1 LEEFYKTNLIAR
13 TGKKYYEEEDDMP
26 MPELR
31 GQVHKVRN
39 EMNAEDRLRSEVNKC
54 RNCEICRTLLNSSCL
69 VFPEIFR
76 LVDKERKTGQKIT
89 TDELRGL
96 VNLCNFCAVCPCIDI
111 RAAILNAKTAYM
123 DEYGLSFK
131 IRAIENVERTG
142 KLGGVIPAL
151 TNFLLKKEGVFRG
164 FIEKAVGIHRDRKI
178 PSLPRE
184 NFSKWIKG
192 RKKNSTPGRKA
203 KRKVAYFVGC
213 SARYFFPEVPKA
225 AVEVLEKNGIE
236 VFYPEQRCCG
246 MPTLLEGDR
255 ELTLEFARFNLP
267 HLSEAVEQ
275 GYDIVC
281 SCPTCGY
288 MLKKILKVG
297 AYYSSEYKESYESD
311 DGFVEIPVGHSVL
324 FGISGTAFLRIP
336 VEYYGDLLKDEGYF
350 SSLSPKKRI
359 MVAENTYDLGEY
371 LWALKER
378 GELDTRLGPV
388 SVGAAY
394 YPPCHLRGQRIGRPY
409 ESLLSLIPGLSLES
423 ITGNY
428 CCGVA
433 GVMGYKKEFHQPSI
447 KIASKLIAKIKG
459 LNPELIVTDCLS
471 CRNQFNQLIPH
482 KVLHPI
488 QIISESYSKY
498 EEQSEKK
505 AI

>member
-1 LEEFYKTNLIAR
+1 
-13 TGKKYYEEEDDMP
+13 MP
-26 MPELR
+26 IPESR
-31 GQVHKVRN
+31 AKVYKVRN
-39 EMNAEDRLRSEVNKC
+39 EMNAEDRLRSEINKC
-54 RNCEICRTLLNSSCL
+54 RNCAICRTLLSSSCL
-69 VFPEIFR
+69 VFSEIFR
-76 LVDKERKTGQKIT
+76 LVDKERKTGEKIS

-96 VNLCNFCAVCPCIDI
+96 VNFCNFCAVCPCIDI
-111 RAAILNAKTAYM
+111 RAAILDAKSAYI
-123 DEYGLSFK
+123 DRYGLGFK

-142 KLGGVIPAL
+142 KLGGIIPQL
-151 TNFLLKKEGVFRG
+151 TNLLLKKEGVFRG

-178 PSLPRE
+178 PTLPRE
-184 NFSKWIKG
+184 NFSEWIKG
-192 RKKNSTPGRKA
+192 RRKNPRPASKA

-225 AVEVLEKNGIE
+225 TVEVLEKNGIE
-236 VFYPEQRCCG
+236 VFCPEQRCCG

-255 ELTLEFARFNLP
+255 KVTLEFARFNLS
-267 HLSEAVEQ
+267 HLVEAVEE

-297 AYYSSEYKESYESD
+297 AYYSSEYKESYKSD

-324 FGISGTAFLRIP
+324 FGLSDTAFLRIP
-336 VEYYGDLLKDEGYF
+336 VEYYGDLLRDEGYF

-378 GELDTRLGPV
+378 GELDTRLGAV
-388 SVGAAY
+388 SVRAVY

-409 ESLLSLIPGLSLES
+409 ESLLSLVPGLSLEP
-423 ITGNY
+423 INGNY

-447 KIASKLIAKIKG
+447 KIASRLIAKIKC
-459 LNPELIVTDCLS
+459 LNPEVLVTDCLS
-471 CRNQFNQLIPH
+471 CRNQFHQLTTY

-488 QIISESYSKY
+488 EIIKKSYSVY
-498 EEQSEKK
+498 QEQREEKGV
-505 AI
+505 